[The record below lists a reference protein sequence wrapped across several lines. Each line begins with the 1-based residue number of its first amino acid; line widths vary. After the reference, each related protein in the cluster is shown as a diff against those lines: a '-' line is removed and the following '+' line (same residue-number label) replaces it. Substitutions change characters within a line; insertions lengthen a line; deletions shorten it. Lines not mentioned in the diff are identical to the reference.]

1 MLNESNGELKCCD
14 SLVSLQV
21 MIMIV
26 MMMLMMMIMMMMKCC
41 GCDSLVSLQEALTK
55 EMDAKFEKI
64 TKQKKLN
71 TSLPTLPQLSESLTE
86 SLENR

>member
-1 MLNESNGELKCCD
+1 MLNESNGELKC
-14 SLVSLQV
+14 
-21 MIMIV
+21 
-26 MMMLMMMIMMMMKCC
+26 
-41 GCDSLVSLQEALTK
+41 CDSLVSLQEALTK

-71 TSLPTLPQLSESLTE
+71 TSLPALPQLSESLTE